1 MSLSSP
7 SQGDTS
13 QVPCSCRGEAE
24 LKLRPTSLHK
34 RHQQQSPA
42 QELPQGTVWGQ
53 RCHYCSPAKPN
64 LAWHPK
70 KKPREMALTHETP
83 SRCCSSAESAR
94 DQAGGMWLSTKPP
107 ASTWRWQWAGARGES
122 GLQQQ
127 MASEVD
133 LRQFHLPTAMSHKPG
148 FS

>member
-7 SQGDTS
+7 SQGDTPR
-13 QVPCSCRGEAE
+13 VPRSCRGQAG
-24 LKLRPTSLHK
+24 LKLRPSSLHK

-42 QELPQGTVWGQ
+42 QEPPQGTAWGQ
-53 RCHYCSPAKPN
+53 RGHCCSSAKPS

-70 KKPREMALTHETP
+70 KEPRETALTHKTP
-83 SRCCSSAESAR
+83 RRCCSPAESAR
-94 DQAGGMWLSTKPP
+94 DQAGGMWPSTESP
-107 ASTWRWQWAGARGES
+107 ASTWRWQRAGARGES

-133 LRQFHLPTAMSHKPG
+133 LRQFHLPTAMCRKPG